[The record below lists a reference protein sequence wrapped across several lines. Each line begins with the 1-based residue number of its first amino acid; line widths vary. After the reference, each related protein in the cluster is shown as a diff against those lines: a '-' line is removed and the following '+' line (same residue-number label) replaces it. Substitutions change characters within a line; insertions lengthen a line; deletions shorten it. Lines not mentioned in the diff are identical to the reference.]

1 MIAMFFA
8 MKYTSGSRVWWVEGE
23 GVQRCFQKSADE
35 AQLRGARSCIL
46 NYQQECIPVGCVL
59 SATVAICFRGGGV
72 SKHTSP
78 ELAPL
83 EQTPPV
89 SRPPCCKACWDTTC
103 NACWDSTP
111 PLQGMLG
118 FHLQCMLV

>member
-35 AQLRGARSCIL
+35 AQWRSARSCIL

-59 SATVAICFRGGGV
+59 SATVAICFRGG
-72 SKHTSP
+72 SASI
-78 ELAPL
+78 
-83 EQTPPV
+83 PPR
-89 SRPPCCKACWDTTC
+89 SRHPQSRHPPRADPP
-103 NACWDSTP
+103 AARHAGIPPAMHAGIAHTP
-111 PLQGMLG
+111 PLQGML
-118 FHLQCMLV
+118 V